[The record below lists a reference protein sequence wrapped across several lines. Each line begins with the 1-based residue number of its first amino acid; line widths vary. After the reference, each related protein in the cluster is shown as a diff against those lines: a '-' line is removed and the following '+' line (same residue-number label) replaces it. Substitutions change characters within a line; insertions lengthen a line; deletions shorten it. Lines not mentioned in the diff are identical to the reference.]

1 MIATN
6 AKVDGYI
13 RSVCFAWG
21 FFVHVSIVCGSIG
34 SVVWQ
39 ILFWHATS
47 AIDAVCTVYTVHEME
62 AFMGIANE
70 TWSAHTQL
78 GNGRRRRR
86 LPWQTCEQ
94 TKHHLQRLRNGR
106 CVENAASR
114 LNTFCCYFVLSTMT
128 IPSQQWVNTI
138 QYIFSHRR
146 IRLCSGWWAEN
157 YVISMYDVEDK
168 EYASFL
174 RMLHQPKLRLLC
186 RVHALTM
193 RTSHGLTCKTTD
205 WDNNNNEEE

>member
-1 MIATN
+1 MFCLRLF
-6 AKVDGYI
+6 
-13 RSVCFAWG
+13 RSCEHRVRINWQ
-21 FFVHVSIVCGSIG
+21 CGMTD
-34 SVVWQ
+34 SV
-39 ILFWHATS
+39 LACHFGNRCSMYLH
-47 AIDAVCTVYTVHEME
+47 CTVYTVHEME

-174 RMLHQPKLRLLC
+174 RMLHQQKLRLLC
-186 RVHALTM
+186 RVHA
-193 RTSHGLTCKTTD
+193 
-205 WDNNNNEEE
+205 